1 MSSAFD
7 TALHNRRNF
16 PNIFEMFAQE
26 SLHQSIEPACK
37 HIVKVAYCY
46 FLYILLSNNIF
57 YTKHLLC

>member
-7 TALHNRRNF
+7 TALHNRRNL

-37 HIVKVAYCY
+37 HIVKVIVFFAL
-46 FLYILLSNNIF
+46 LYILLSNNN
-57 YTKHLLC
+57 C